1 MEAMKISINGTETQ
15 DPSFQGETLEEVLS
29 VILKSRPDS
38 YIRRVWLDGQ
48 EVSSTTQDTLKT
60 SATSVGLLEL
70 ELAHLKDLLANN
82 LVNAREYL
90 EKLIPGFQEAA
101 DLFRMGNEQEAN
113 KYYLQILDGIDW
125 FSQVVMT
132 IINAQEIKPEEQSL
146 ENRQKK
152 LTNLMAQMLEAN
164 QNQDWV
170 LLADLLEYEMIPFY
184 ADWQEVLSRINA

>member
-1 MEAMKISINGTETQ
+1 MKISINGTETQ

-29 VILKSRPDS
+29 VILKSHPDS

-60 SATSVGLLEL
+60 SAASVGLLEL

-152 LTNLMAQMLEAN
+152 LTNLMAQMLKAN

-184 ADWQEVLSRINA
+184 TDWQEILSRINA